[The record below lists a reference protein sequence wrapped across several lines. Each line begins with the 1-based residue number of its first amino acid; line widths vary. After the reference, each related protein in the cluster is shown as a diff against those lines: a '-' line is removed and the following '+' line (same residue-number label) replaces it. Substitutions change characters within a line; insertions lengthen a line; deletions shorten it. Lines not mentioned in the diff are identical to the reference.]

1 MHPNW
6 KFSSWIDVSQLLYD
20 NIMIC
25 EHQVMSIIEWS
36 QYCDQQSL
44 ATCQQNFFE
53 TAAVFKLEQF
63 DKVGKEILKQ

>member
-1 MHPNW
+1 
-6 KFSSWIDVSQLLYD
+6 
-20 NIMIC
+20 
-25 EHQVMSIIEWS
+25 MSIIEWS
-36 QYCDQQSL
+36 QYCEQQSL